1 MDAPRS
7 GTPPGRWTPQL
18 GGRRPLDGRPQF
30 DGCRNL
36 IDAPRS
42 GSISPA
48 PLSQLS
54 SHSITGHLAARMG
67 QASPESP
74 KRQRISPPPMIQRP
88 IRPSPPSHPTLART
102 PIPRNG
108 NRSSGPQGQLSSRS
122 IPQSPCCSL
131 SHPAAEWDR
140 PPSGGGEP
148 TDLVGDDGPVVDSSR
163 SRHPPPERDNL
174 VQVAAKPAGV
184 ATADD
189 PAVESP
195 ALPPSRP
202 HEWDRTPLGRP
213 DTAGFH
219 HRRRSSGRSVPF
231 PRHRVRRA
239 APAPQR

>member
-1 MDAPRS
+1 MDALRS

-88 IRPSPPSHPTLART
+88 IRPSPPSHPTLGRT
-102 PIPRNG
+102 PFPSMGTDHPGR
-108 NRSSGPQGQLSSRS
+108 RASCRLDP
-122 IPQSPCCSL
+122 SL
-131 SHPAAEWDR
+131 SHPAA
-140 PPSGGGEP
+140 PSVTLLRSG
-148 TDLVGDDGPVVDSSR
+148 TDLPQVAANQRISLVTTAQWPIRPVPATSRLNGTTSSR
-163 SRHPPPERDNL
+163 SRRSQR
-174 VQVAAKPAGV
+174 V
-184 ATADD
+184 
-189 PAVESP
+189 SP
-195 ALPPSRP
+195 LPTIQRLNRPSARP
-202 HEWDRTPLGRP
+202 HEWDRAPLGRP
-213 DTAGFH
+213 DTAGLH